1 MSERKAM
8 TDAVSAL
15 LYAIKPSTG
24 AALAQETRWYAPID
38 QTLGASNI
46 HPDPDPENFSV
57 SPVNIC
63 THCQGEWKPPKQGRK
78 YPQLCAK
85 CNEKQVRRD
94 AKKRY
99 RKTDKAKDLRNE
111 KRRARRASGE
121 NLEIRDRFRR
131 ERRRWLEM
139 TERRCPRCDVLKVE
153 MDFRWVKGTTR
164 ADVCI
169 ECRERIAHNKVKRKR
184 EAITGASGERRR
196 RRELCEIQRV
206 PAWADRKLTAKIYAY
221 ARVLR
226 ESGFD
231 CHVDHI
237 VPLRGKLVSGLHVP
251 HNLRVISRDDNLS
264 KRDLLVRNVELIPSE
279 LECVGFRDFLKVA
292 A

>member
-38 QTLGASNI
+38 PTLGASNI

-63 THCQGEWKPPKQGRK
+63 THCQGEWKPSKQGRK

-85 CNEKQVRRD
+85 CNEKQMRRD
-94 AKKRY
+94 YKKRKRTNNADGY
-99 RKTDKAKDLRNE
+99 IQ
-111 KRRARRASGE
+111 RRAESRSS
-121 NLEIRDRFRR
+121 
-131 ERRRWLEM
+131 RRRWLEM
-139 TERRCPRCDVLKVE
+139 TERRCPRCDVMKTE
-153 MDFRWVKGTTR
+153 NDFRWVSGR
-164 ADVCI
+164 GENHHVCI
-169 ECRERIAHNKVKRKR
+169 ECRARIIHNKGKRKR
-184 EAITGASGERRR
+184 EAITGFADERRR

-206 PAWADRKLTAKIYAY
+206 PAWSDRKLTAKIYAY
-221 ARVLR
+221 ARTLR

-264 KRDLLVRNVELIPSE
+264 KRDLLVRNVESIPSE